1 MIYNKSCAIL
11 KKKHISKEIRMTA
24 ENKKPLSIEEIDKN
38 MATAI
43 KINKEGLCFY
53 SMYDEPFVICG
64 GLKRGDDGRLYRL
77 PRDVAEKTSPGVLG
91 LCTNTAGGR
100 VRFKTDSKR
109 VAIVAKY
116 AGVTYMSHFAIT
128 GSVGLDLYADD
139 EFVGEFR
146 PPLSMPSNTYESLL
160 TIKGEKRE
168 RNITVN
174 LPIYSNLVE
183 LYIGVDEG
191 SSIASPAPYTYEK
204 PIVYYGSSV
213 TQGGCASRPGTT
225 YQAYLTR
232 WLDWDHVNLGFSGS
246 AMAEDSI
253 VEYMASI
260 ENMGVFVCDYDH
272 NSPSAEYLNAT
283 HLPLY
288 RKIREKNP
296 DLPIIIFGR
305 TTRDYDGEDVLRR
318 KVTERTYEIAISE
331 GDKNVYYVNP
341 LDTFPITPE
350 EATVD
355 RIHPTD
361 LGFYFMA
368 KALEPTLKEIAK
380 RYK

>member
-1 MIYNKSCAIL
+1 MEVYMAGEC
-11 KKKHISKEIRMTA
+11 KKALT
-24 ENKKPLSIEEIDKN
+24 IEEIDQR
-38 MATAI
+38 MATDL
-43 KINKEGLCFY
+43 KINRDGLRFFN
-53 SMYDEPFVICG
+53 MNDEPFVIYG

-77 PRDVAEKTSPGVLG
+77 PKEIAEKTSPGVLG

-100 VRFKTDSKR
+100 VRFRTDSKR
-109 VAIVAKY
+109 VAIIAKY
-116 AGVTYMSHFAIT
+116 ANVTYMSHFAIT
-128 GSVGLDLYADD
+128 GCVGLDLYADD
-139 EFVGEFR
+139 LFIGEFR
-146 PPLSMPSNTYESLL
+146 PPLAMPSNTYESLL
-160 TIKGEKRE
+160 TIKEDRRE
-168 RNITVN
+168 RDMTIN
-174 LPIYSNLVE
+174 LPIYSDLVE
-183 LYIGVDEG
+183 LYIGLDEDATL
-191 SSIASPAPYTYEK
+191 SSPTPYTYEK

-246 AMAEDSI
+246 ARAESAI

-272 NSPSAEYLNAT
+272 NSPTAAYLEET

-296 DLPIIIFGR
+296 ELPIIIFGR
-305 TTRDYDGEDVLRR
+305 FTRDYNHEDELRR
-318 KVTERTYEIAISE
+318 KVTERTYEIALSE

-341 LDTFPITPE
+341 IETIPFAPE

-355 RIHPTD
+355 RTHPTD
-361 LGFYFMA
+361 LGFYYMA
-368 KALEPTLKEIAK
+368 KALEPTLKKIAEKSK
-380 RYK
+380 RIDKAE

>member
-1 MIYNKSCAIL
+1 MCAERRL
-11 KKKHISKEIRMTA
+11 T
-24 ENKKPLSIEEIDKN
+24 IEEIDKN
-38 MATAI
+38 MAI
-43 KINKEGLCFY
+43 NSKINKEGLKFF
-53 SMYDEPFVICG
+53 SMYDEPFVIFG
-64 GLKRGDDGRLYRL
+64 GLKKGDDGRLYRV
-77 PRDVAEKTSPGVLG
+77 PKEVAEKTSRGVLG

-116 AGVTYMSHFAIT
+116 SNTTYMSHFAIT

-139 EFVGEFR
+139 EFIGEFR
-146 PPLSMPSNTYESLL
+146 PPLSMPQSCYESVL
-160 TIKGEKRE
+160 TIKAERKE
-168 RNITVN
+168 RNVTIN
-174 LPIYSNLVE
+174 LPIYSDLIE
-183 LYIGVDEG
+183 LYVGLDEDATL
-191 SSIASPAPYTYEK
+191 SAPTPYTYEK

-246 AMAEDSI
+246 AMAEEAI
-253 VEYMASI
+253 VDYMASI

-272 NSPSAEYLNAT
+272 NSPSAAYLEAT

-296 DLPIIIFGR
+296 TLPIVIFAR
-305 TTRDYDGEDVLRR
+305 TTRDYDHEDVLRR

-331 GDKNVYYVNP
+331 GDENVYYVNP
-341 LDTFPITPE
+341 LEAFPIVPE

-368 KALEPTLKEIAK
+368 KALEPTLREIAK
-380 RYK
+380 KSK